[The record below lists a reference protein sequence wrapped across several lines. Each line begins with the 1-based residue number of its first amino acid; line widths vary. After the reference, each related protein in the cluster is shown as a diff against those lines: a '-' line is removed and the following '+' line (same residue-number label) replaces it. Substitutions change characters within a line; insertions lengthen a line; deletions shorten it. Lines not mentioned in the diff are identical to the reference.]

1 MSTVVFLV
9 PMFISATSLAQVDV
23 VLVPPPTPAIAG
35 ETTEITLYFTNAT
48 LEDVSFQVPA
58 SLTGTL
64 VLDASSSPIE
74 LKLVDDAKAH
84 AMSLRAQ
91 GFEQRVYR
99 TRLPAGISGP
109 GQLRLDG
116 WQANAPYVMI
126 APAREPMMQTDDGG
140 RPGAD
145 RAAEPAAVPKGETV
159 SEAAEATESTNIFL
173 DNISAYE
180 PIYFLYGPLSS
191 DAKFQFSFKY
201 RFLNAEGT
209 LARQWPWLSGLHV
222 AFTQTSFWDLDEES
236 LPFDDTNFAPELLYL
251 WEDIDLPVLPRQ
263 TRFDLQLGY
272 LHESNGR
279 GGDDSRS
286 LNRAYIRPTITSRL
300 LDDYELSLAA
310 EAWLYVGSL
319 GDNPDIED
327 FRGWSSLSAS
337 VGRPEGF
344 LLSSQLGGNPST
356 GKGSLQVDWTYPL
369 NTFFFNNFDLYLQ
382 LQFFTGYGENLLDY
396 NEKETRLRLGFGIVR

>member
-1 MSTVVFLV
+1 MSIVACLV
-9 PMFISATSLAQVDV
+9 SMLISATSLAQVDV

-48 LEDVSFQVPA
+48 TENVSFQVPA

-64 VLDASSSPIE
+64 VLDEASSPIE
-74 LKLVDDAKAH
+74 LQLVDDAKAKV
-84 AMSLRAQ
+84 MSLQAQ
-91 GFEQRVYR
+91 GFDQRLYR

-109 GQLRLDG
+109 GQLRIDG

-140 RPGAD
+140 RPGTD
-145 RAAEPAAVPKGETV
+145 RAAEPEGETV
-159 SEAAEATESTNIFL
+159 SEAPEAPESTNIFL

-180 PIYFLYGPLSS
+180 PIYFLYGPGNS

-209 LARQWPWLSGLHV
+209 LARKWPWLSGLHV

-236 LPFDDTNFAPELLYL
+236 LPFEDTNFTPELLYL

-263 TRFDLQLGY
+263 TRFDLQLGFQ
-272 LHESNGR
+272 HESNGR

-300 LDDYELSLAA
+300 FDDYELSLAA
-310 EAWLYVGSL
+310 KAWLYVGSSS
-319 GDNPDIED
+319 DNPDIED
-327 FRGWSSLSAS
+327 YRGWSSLSAS
-337 VGRPEGF
+337 LGRREGF
-344 LLSSQLGGNPST
+344 LLASQVRGNLST
-356 GKGSLQVDWTYPL
+356 GKGSFQVDWTYPL
-369 NTFFFNNFDLYLQ
+369 SKFFFNNFDLYLQ
-382 LQFFTGYGENLLDY
+382 LQFFTGYGENLLHYD
-396 NEKETRLRLGFGIVR
+396 EKETQVRLGFGIVR